1 MELSDIRNMVS
12 QVEAAG
18 LGRATTSPCG
28 RTVEPCYFLFV
39 PSLADVE
46 HIPGFIETKYY
57 ATEPLENEIGVVEN
71 TRIILDTRLV
81 DQQTTTK
88 TGV

>member
-12 QVEAAG
+12 QVEASG

-46 HIPGFIETKYY
+46 HIPGFI
-57 ATEPLENEIGVVEN
+57 
-71 TRIILDTRLV
+71 
-81 DQQTTTK
+81 
-88 TGV
+88 